1 MKPSLETICTARVV
15 LAEKML
21 RDPDPRLR
29 AAFNELRQVMV
40 EENERALSQDTLPT
54 SMFHRLQAG

>member
-1 MKPSLETICTARVV
+1 MISLESYCTIRVA

-29 AAFNELRQVMV
+29 DAFNELRREMFKEQTQQGEV
-40 EENERALSQDTLPT
+40 